1 MKQSRVNTI
10 VAGLVIIA
18 AGIGLFLD
26 SLHLIHFSIFMLW
39 PFLFFYF
46 GLKLWTADR
55 RIFGGVLIGLGAV
68 FALDEW
74 LHVDAFDLIFPLLFI
89 YLGYRLIRSRN
100 GGRSRNRPAEFG
112 GPSPQA
118 EPPSFGPIAP
128 PHNRQA
134 YEEWQGPIFRQA
146 ETRSTFIGDFHLT
159 SGRFELTNL
168 HIWHGIG
175 DVVIDLSR
183 ALIPEEETLLVVKG
197 WVGDLTIY
205 VPVDLPVSVNAAVTI
220 GDLEVFGHR
229 QGGLNRQVM
238 MRSEHFDN
246 APRKVKLI
254 LSLHIGDIDVKY
266 I

>member
-46 GLKLWTADR
+46 GMKLWTANR
-55 RIFGGVLIGLGAV
+55 RIFGGVLLGLGAV

-89 YLGYRLIRSRN
+89 YLGYRLIRHRN
-100 GGRSRNRPAEFG
+100 GERGRSLLKDFG
-112 GPSPQA
+112 QTEPQP
-118 EPPSFGPIAP
+118 EQPSFGPIP
-128 PHNRQA
+128 PPNRKA
-134 YEEWQGPIFRQA
+134 SEEWQGPIFRQA

-205 VPVDLPVSVNAAVTI
+205 VPVDLPVSVNASVTI

-238 MRSEHFDN
+238 MRSEHFDT

-254 LSLHIGDIDVKY
+254 LSLHVGDIDVKY

>member
-26 SLHLIHFSIFMLW
+26 SLHLIDFDILMLW
-39 PFLFFYF
+39 PLLFFYF
-46 GLKLWTADR
+46 GMNLWAANR
-55 RIFGGVLIGLGAV
+55 RIFGGILLGLGTV

-74 LHVDAFDLIFPLLFI
+74 LHVDAFELLFPLLFI
-89 YLGYRLIRSRN
+89 YVGYRLIRSRN
-100 GGRSRNRPAEFG
+100 TDRRKTRRRDFSQ
-112 GPSPQA
+112 PSEQA
-118 EPPSFGPIAP
+118 AQPIYGPI
-128 PHNRQA
+128 QA
-134 YEEWQGPIFRQA
+134 QDQWQEWQGPIFRQ
-146 ETRSTFIGDFHLT
+146 EEKRSTFIGDFHLT

-238 MRSEHFDN
+238 MRSEHFDT
-246 APRKVKLI
+246 APRKVKLV
-254 LSLHIGDIDVKY
+254 LSLHVGDIDVKY